1 LTDSEVVGSL
11 YRIRKAMEI
20 IKNVT
25 NDLSEAGQILLAQIE
40 SQKEKRII
48 HTVEPKLLSDGLPM
62 KLSRSNHGFVTLQ
75 KLPIEEP
82 EYFSSKPNTSKTK
95 VGSSVTAQD
104 VLKNPLV
111 EYRSPI
117 GKDCVYILD
126 KIRQKNPKTTT
137 RKTLHRELRKQYHF
151 RAIDEIIKEL
161 VNRGKIRIE
170 PMSYSNNKGLNTVI
184 IKTEKIILL

>member
-1 LTDSEVVGSL
+1 MTDSEVVGSL

-48 HTVEPKLLSDGLPM
+48 HTVEPKL
-62 KLSRSNHGFVTLQ
+62 
-75 KLPIEEP
+75 PIEEP

-95 VGSSVTAQD
+95 VGSSVTAED

-111 EYRSPI
+111 PYKSPI
-117 GKDCVYILD
+117 GKDCEYILD
-126 KIRQKNPKTTT
+126 KIRKKNPKTTT
-137 RKTLHRELRKQYHF
+137 RTTLHRELRKQYHF

-161 VNRGKIRIE
+161 VKRGKVRIE

-184 IKTEKIILL
+184 IKSEKIILL

>member
-11 YRIRKAMEI
+11 YRIRRAI
-20 IKNVT
+20 
-25 NDLSEAGQILLAQIE
+25 SLLKERNKDFYQAVELLNEHCE

-48 HTVEPKLLSDGLPM
+48 HTGEPKLLSDGLPM
-62 KLSRSNHGFVTLQ
+62 KLSGSNPGFVTSQ

-117 GKDCVYILD
+117 GKDCEYILD

-161 VNRGKIRIE
+161 VKRRKVRIE

-184 IKTEKIILL
+184 IKSEKIILL